1 MGRLDRASGRVHLLK
16 VKAFFGKGRGMAH
29 GEHLPAQQRS
39 SQADVDAFLRQVA
52 AIPPT
57 ATGTRGRL
65 MFAMDATASREP
77 TWDRACQLQGEMFQ
91 ATATLGGLDI
101 QLVYYR
107 GFREC
112 QASPWV
118 SNSQD
123 LLRRMTAVSC
133 MAGQTQIGRVLAHCI
148 KQTRT
153 KKVNALVFVGD
164 CVEEGIDQLA
174 HQAGELG
181 LLGVPAFIFHE
192 RGDPVAKR
200 AFQTIARLSG
210 GAYCPFDSNSA
221 QQLKD
226 LLSAVAVYAAGG
238 RAALEHYS
246 RGRGE
251 AVRLLSSQVGAGQ
264 AGG

>member
-1 MGRLDRASGRVHLLK
+1 MAERDHLL
-16 VKAFFGKGRGMAH
+16 
-29 GEHLPAQQRS
+29 AQQRS

-52 AIPPT
+52 ALPRS

-77 TWDRACQLQGEMFQ
+77 TWDRACQIQGEMFQ
-91 ATATLGGLDI
+91 ATAALGGLDI

-118 SNSQD
+118 GNSQD

-133 MAGQTQIGRVLAHCI
+133 MAGQTQIGRVLGHCI
-148 KQTRT
+148 KQSKAR
-153 KKVNALVFVGD
+153 KVNALVFVGD
-164 CVEEGIDQLA
+164 CMEEDVDQLA

-181 LLGVPAFIFHE
+181 LLGVPVFIFHE
-192 RGDPVAKR
+192 RGDPIAKR

-210 GAYCPFDSNSA
+210 GAYCPCDGSSA
-221 QQLKD
+221 QPLRD
-226 LLSAVAVYAAGG
+226 LLEAVAVYAAGG
-238 RAALEHYS
+238 RAALENLS
-246 RGRGE
+246 RARGE
-251 AVRLLSSQVGAGQ
+251 AVRLLTSQVGQAGQ
-264 AGG
+264 PRA